1 MTQSESQIRSQ
12 IYEALKIAIRP
23 YKGFIFPIETG
34 GRDRPNR
41 RIQPAQK
48 GSPDLMMTYREWSVM
63 WEVKTPEGTQSDN
76 QKEFEVNQKAAGGF
90 YFIVRSVE
98 DALAVWR
105 ELDQLREGK

>member
-1 MTQSESQIRSQ
+1 MTQTESQIRSA

-48 GSPDLMMTYREWSVM
+48 GSPDLMMTYRSESVM
-63 WEVKTPEGTQSDN
+63 LEVKTSAGTQTED
-76 QKEFEVNQKAAGGF
+76 QAEFEINQKAAGG
-90 YFIVRSVE
+90 YYYVVRSMDE
-98 DALAVWR
+98 ALAVLKG
-105 ELDQLREGK
+105 LDQLGGTG